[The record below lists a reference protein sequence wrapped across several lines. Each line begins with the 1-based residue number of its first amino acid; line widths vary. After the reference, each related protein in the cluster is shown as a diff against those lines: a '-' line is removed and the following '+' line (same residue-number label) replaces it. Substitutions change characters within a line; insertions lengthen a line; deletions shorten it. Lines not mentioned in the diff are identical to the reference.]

1 MTLCIL
7 ADRIHNIPDWRQSSK
22 PWAISQ
28 NHVPVANGCFPHV
41 SQFYPR
47 PLLFT
52 PLRFLG
58 FIVFLSTT
66 WTRQQSPV
74 STAPTLIPAL
84 QPTHVAH
91 MIEIHVNMIQTNI
104 NGLTHIWHMQPK
116 SNNWTAPSSLREHI
130 VSIFNK
136 NPFQSWR
143 YHHW

>member
-7 ADRIHNIPDWRQSSK
+7 ADRIHNIPDWRKSSK

-74 STAPTLIPAL
+74 STAPTPDPCSATDTRGPHDRDPRQHDPDQHQWVDPHL
-84 QPTHVAH
+84 AH
-91 MIEIHVNMIQTNI
+91 AAQVQQL
-104 NGLTHIWHMQPK
+104 NGAK
-116 SNNWTAPSSLREHI
+116 FTA
-130 VSIFNK
+130 
-136 NPFQSWR
+136 
-143 YHHW
+143 